1 MVARLPLERSM
12 ADILKKEARARPFRS
27 RSWEAG
33 AEVDPFK
40 GKRSMERPRENG
52 GHVVSCR
59 VRTLDDRE

>member
-12 ADILKKEARARPFRS
+12 SDIFKKEARARPFRS

-40 GKRSMERPRENG
+40 GKRSVERGRA
-52 GHVVSCR
+52 
-59 VRTLDDRE
+59 RTADMV